1 MSKSLITKLVIAT
14 VLIALTG
21 ATGVRADDDTVVR
34 VSLDRDTIGMDE
46 QAVLD
51 IEVSG
56 STHDLPPPQ
65 MPTFS
70 IFEVYSQGRSSNI
83 SIVNG
88 QVSSSVTYRYLLLP
102 TKPGTFSIDRVAV
115 VYNNKRYKGNEVHLT
130 VLKSGSSVSRQLE
143 DRAADE
149 EGGTRDYFLEAD
161 VDKRSPFV
169 NEQVTLTLK
178 FYIGVQHYGSP
189 ELSEPTTTGFWTE
202 VLGNKAAYY
211 QVINNRKYKV
221 IERKYALFPT
231 QTGELT
237 VGRAAIRT
245 TVAAKSRR
253 RDPFGAFGDFFGRGV
268 EVTVRSQPIKLKV
281 RPLPEKGRPADFT
294 GTIGAFSLSARADKR
309 EVEVNQPVTVTIRIS
324 GTGNIK
330 SIAEPVIPQLDEFRI
345 YKAST
350 NESISKLKDKIG
362 GAKIYEEVFIPRRP
376 GDLEIPALKYSYFDL
391 KSRQYKYLT
400 TKPIRIKAIKPEGYA
415 ASADL
420 PYTSPD
426 LTISSQSRD
435 IRYIK
440 EDIGDTTRPGHLLLV
455 TPTYLIVNG
464 VPVVLLASLVLVR
477 RRRDKLAGNIGLARS
492 QAASKMARKRL
503 AKAQSLAH
511 PESSEEFFAEIHLTL
526 IAYMADKL
534 NISPHGLTVDG
545 IGRLLAENTDD
556 EALVEKT
563 VGVLQKC
570 DYARFAPTSLTQQ
583 DIAES
588 LAAAEEIMIKLEAV
602 KFA

>member
-1 MSKSLITKLVIAT
+1 MSKSLTTTLICAM
-14 VLIALTG
+14 VLIALGG

-46 QAVLD
+46 QVVLE

-56 STHDLPPPQ
+56 SIQDLPPPQ
-65 MPTFS
+65 MPTLS
-70 IFEVYSQGRSSNI
+70 MFEVYSQGRSSNI

-115 VYNNKRYKGNEVHLT
+115 VYNNKRYKGNEVNLT
-130 VLKSGSSVSRQLE
+130 VLKSGSSVSQQLE
-143 DRAADE
+143 ERATDE
-149 EGGTRDYFLEAD
+149 EGSTRDYFLEAD

-202 VLGNKAAYY
+202 ILGNKAAYY
-211 QVINNRKYKV
+211 QVVNNRKYKV

-237 VGRAAIRT
+237 IGRATIRT

-253 RDPFGAFGDFFGRGV
+253 RDPFDMFGDFFGRGV
-268 EVTVRSQPIKLKV
+268 EVTARSQPIKLNV
-281 RPLPEKGRPADFT
+281 QPLPEEGRPADFT
-294 GTIGAFSLSARADKR
+294 GTIGAFSLSAQADKR
-309 EVEVNQPVTVTIRIS
+309 EVEVNQPVTVTVRIS

-330 SIAEPVIPQLDEFRI
+330 SIAEPVIPQLDEFRA

-350 NESISKLKDKIG
+350 NESISKLKDEIG

-400 TKPIRIKAIKPEGYA
+400 TQPIRIKAIKPEGYA

-420 PYTSPD
+420 PYASPD
-426 LTISSQSRD
+426 LTIGSRSRD

-440 EDIGDTTRPGHLLLV
+440 EDIGATSRPGYMLFV
-455 TPTYLIVNG
+455 TPVYLVVNG
-464 VPVVLLASLVLVR
+464 VPVVLLASLILVR
-477 RRRDKLAGNIGLARS
+477 RRREKLAGNVGLARS

-503 AKAQSLAH
+503 AKARSLAH
-511 PESSEEFFAEIHLTL
+511 PESAEEFFAEIRLAL
-526 IAYMADKL
+526 IAYIADKL

-545 IGRLLAENTDD
+545 IGRLVGEKTDD
-556 EALVEKT
+556 GALVEKL

-570 DYARFAPTSLTQQ
+570 DYARFAPASLTQQ
-583 DIAES
+583 DVAES
-588 LAAAEEIMIKLEAV
+588 LAAAEDIMIKLEAV
-602 KFA
+602 AFA